1 MRSSTSSR
9 RSSSTYVRA
18 GSRLFFGQ
26 DRSSDCGRVS
36 QNLSD
41 NLPPQDHAGKG
52 KKRKEEMKEASSD
65 ILSTIRVGSR
75 QIDSRGESEMKDVR
89 PWQKAF

>member
-1 MRSSTSSR
+1 
-9 RSSSTYVRA
+9 
-18 GSRLFFGQ
+18 
-26 DRSSDCGRVS
+26 
-36 QNLSD
+36 
-41 NLPPQDHAGKG
+41 
-52 KKRKEEMKEASSD
+52 MKEASSD